1 MIACSTVQN
10 STAQI
15 IICQSIYLSVTC
27 ILILAYSAIN
37 IATLLWSIPDKRKF
51 MIWNILI
58 QVIVTNTL
66 YETFLMFLL
75 GYGLVQ
81 FPKSLWMQSDL
92 DYYLLRTQMRA
103 SIDFKSISESQ
114 LSVSLVVS
122 DVMKTKAEVSSI
134 SCISCS
140 FLFYQKSFLLLTIS
154 LCLLLH
160 FCLPLSHSF
169 ILFFCLF
176 QFTEIWL
183 HSRLHVG
190 YIINNL
196 VYLPALASSHL
207 SHTFSTMHDDH
218 QPNLSR

>member
-1 MIACSTVQN
+1 M
-10 STAQI
+10 
-15 IICQSIYLSVTC
+15 
-27 ILILAYSAIN
+27 
-37 IATLLWSIPDKRKF
+37 
-51 MIWNILI
+51 I

-134 SCISCS
+134 SFISCS
-140 FLFYQKSFLLLTIS
+140 FLFYCKSFLFLTIF

-160 FCLPLSHSF
+160 FCLSFSLFHSLLLSFS
-169 ILFFCLF
+169 IYQNLIA
-176 QFTEIWL
+176 FT
-183 HSRLHVG
+183 SSCRLHHQQFS
-190 YIINNL
+190 L
-196 VYLPALASSHL
+196 SSYPCVF
-207 SHTFSTMHDDH
+207 TFLTHILYH
-218 QPNLSR
+218 A